1 MAQAPDR
8 TKGFSGPGRLC
19 DHRVPDLVDSWEP
32 AMKRI
37 ACLGLLLAATAVV
50 PAHARE
56 IMRRPAGNFP
66 ISSSVL
72 VPPGSEIVFLSGTL
86 ADPARPD
93 APAGSAERLGDTEAQ
108 AASVLGKLEKE
119 LAASGLTMSDVV
131 KMNVFLV
138 GDPAKGGAMDF
149 EGLMKAY
156 ARHFGTTT
164 QPNLP
169 ARTTV
174 QVVAL
179 PVPGA
184 LVEVELVAAR
194 VASK

>member
-1 MAQAPDR
+1 M
-8 TKGFSGPGRLC
+8 T
-19 DHRVPDLVDSWEP
+19 
-32 AMKRI
+32 RI
-37 ACLGLLLAATAVV
+37 ACLGLLLAATAAV
-50 PAHARE
+50 PAHAGE
-56 IMRRPAGNFP
+56 ILRRPAGSFP

-72 VPPGSEIVFLSGTL
+72 VSPGSGIVFLSGTL
-86 ADPARPD
+86 ADPAKPD
-93 APAGSAERLGDTEAQ
+93 APAGSAERMGDTEVQ
-108 AASVLGKLEKE
+108 AVSVFGKLEKE
-119 LAASGLTMSDVV
+119 LAAWGLTMSDVV

-138 GDPAKGGAMDF
+138 GDPSKGGAMDF

-156 ARHFGTTT
+156 ARHFGTST

-184 LVEVELVAAR
+184 LVEVELVAA
-194 VASK
+194 KMMPK